1 MIVTISFKT
10 MPGPKQITEFSARI
24 DTEDFVDAVSQAV
37 SIASVITTIEIQNII
52 VSKY

>member
-37 SIASVITTIEIQNII
+37 FIASVITTIEIQNI
-52 VSKY
+52 VVMKS